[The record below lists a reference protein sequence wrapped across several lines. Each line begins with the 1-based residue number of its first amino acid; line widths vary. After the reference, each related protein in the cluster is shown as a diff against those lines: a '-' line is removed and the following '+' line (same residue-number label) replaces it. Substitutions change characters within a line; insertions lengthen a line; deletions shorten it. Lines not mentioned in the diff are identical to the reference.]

1 MVVKLM
7 DWSCNIYCI
16 IISLSKGPMLEL
28 GGIVGLK
35 VRLGQFA
42 SVELGE
48 LGKLG
53 FDTIIFGLPSIKS
66 YIHLSTFFVA

>member
-1 MVVKLM
+1 
-7 DWSCNIYCI
+7 
-16 IISLSKGPMLEL
+16 MLEL

-42 SVELGE
+42 LVEFGK

-53 FDTIIFGLPSIKS
+53 LVTIVFGLPSIKS
-66 YIHLSTFFVA
+66 YIHLNTFFVA

>member
-1 MVVKLM
+1 MVIKLM

-16 IISLSKGPMLEL
+16 IINLSKGPMLEL

-42 SVELGE
+42 LMEFGK

-53 FDTIIFGLPSIKS
+53 LVTIVFGLPSIKS
-66 YIHLSTFFVA
+66 YIHSNTFFVA

>member
-1 MVVKLM
+1 MVTKLM

-48 LGKLG
+48 LRKLG
-53 FDTIIFGLPSIKS
+53 LATIVFGLPSIKC